1 MPNNIGHLI
10 PTKPFI
16 NRGDPMQLY
25 AFAGK
30 SGCFNT
36 YTASVKAEQ
45 LGAMFA
51 NYYELAKNKDTSPHD
66 RAQRLIDMAHVRRI
80 ISYLDRP
87 VRAFGSPVATGKVL
101 SVEPTDIPGLC
112 LITLDTQ
119 TLHLVDGQKRVLGC
133 IQKHS
138 ECSDFSDSVP
148 LLLVDTVELRA
159 RKQLFSSINSTA
171 AKVSSSL
178 NAIYDLQSALASFIP
193 ETFPVE
199 LLEVEKATVAKSSD
213 KLLTPGIAK
222 EAIASLLSIPV
233 KTLETLPLD
242 KIESA
247 WDYWHPYVSRIF
259 DVIVR
264 LAEKEGGLP
273 ALRES
278 SILPHNVGFLAVIR
292 LLPLMRQQGL
302 PPETIDLIVDL
313 HDQGDT
319 SRANSV
325 WDGRCVSF
333 GSMKKNSRS
342 VDSTAAMLATML
354 DIDPGQTLGL
364 FL

>member
-1 MPNNIGHLI
+1 MQADGGMSGAIASGPRIASRHL
-10 PTKPFI
+10 
-16 NRGDPMQLY
+16 
-25 AFAGK
+25 A
-30 SGCFNT
+30 SG
-36 YTASVKAEQ
+36 
-45 LGAMFA
+45 
-51 NYYELAKNKDTSPHD
+51 
-66 RAQRLIDMAHVRRI
+66 RRT
-80 ISYLDRP
+80 
-87 VRAFGSPVATGKVL
+87 GSPVATGKVL

-222 EAIASLLSIPV
+222 EAIATIA
-233 KTLETLPLD
+233 T
-242 KIESA
+242 KIA
-247 WDYWHPYVSRIF
+247 KKKR
-259 DVIVR
+259 
-264 LAEKEGGLP
+264 
-273 ALRES
+273 
-278 SILPHNVGFLAVIR
+278 R
-292 LLPLMRQQGL
+292 LLV
-302 PPETIDLIVDL
+302 E
-313 HDQGDT
+313 
-319 SRANSV
+319 
-325 WDGRCVSF
+325 
-333 GSMKKNSRS
+333 
-342 VDSTAAMLATML
+342 
-354 DIDPGQTLGL
+354 
-364 FL
+364 